1 MAGIFQAAF
10 IARLMEQTPQAFF
23 QTTFEPIGRVC
34 AARHARGGLGLQ
46 GKWRTRACV
55 PHTPYMRATAC
66 FRILLE
72 IKMNKIIN
80 RLWKIIGFISIV
92 ILSIYFY
99 QFHKFP
105 LGNQE
110 AFGQF
115 GDYLGGILNPILT
128 AINTF
133 LLIYFNKIFLN
144 TTWKQ
149 YLDDEDK
156 EQIFRLIENHHVILK
171 NIRIWNKKSK
181 HYDEGANAFWVM
193 RGIVYKKYKTTQ
205 QINDIERLRKA
216 YDEFYRNDGKRQYLG
231 NYFRNLYHI
240 FKFIEN
246 SSLENK
252 KEYAQIV
259 AAQMSYLEQHFL
271 FLNCLIPEGENF
283 KKYIVDFDLL
293 QELPEFE
300 FESGNPKSN
309 IQIQEEINEWR
320 KNLSK

>member
-1 MAGIFQAAF
+1 M
-10 IARLMEQTPQAFF
+10 
-23 QTTFEPIGRVC
+23 
-34 AARHARGGLGLQ
+34 LG
-46 GKWRTRACV
+46 V
-55 PHTPYMRATAC
+55 
-66 FRILLE
+66 
-72 IKMNKIIN
+72 
-80 RLWKIIGFISIV
+80 
-92 ILSIYFY
+92 YFS
-99 QFHKFP
+99 QFHYSF
-105 LGNQE
+105 GNQE
-110 AFGQF
+110 KFGQF
-115 GDYLGGILNPILT
+115 GDYLGGILNPIFT
-128 AINTF
+128 AINIF
-133 LLIYFNKIFLN
+133 LLIYFNKLILN

-156 EQIFRLIENHHVILK
+156 EQIFRLIENHHAILK
-171 NIRIWNKKSK
+171 NIRIWNRKLK

-193 RGIVYKKYKTTQ
+193 RGIVYGKYKNSQ
-205 QINDIERLRKA
+205 QTNDANDIELNDIKRLRNA
-216 YDEFYRNDGKRQYLG
+216 YDEFYRKDGKRQYLG

-246 SSLENK
+246 SSLANK

-300 FESGNPKSN
+300 FDSSDEESN

-320 KNLSK
+320 KILHKE

>member
-1 MAGIFQAAF
+1 MCRKARTWWVGVAGK
-10 IARLMEQTPQAFF
+10 MEN
-23 QTTFEPIGRVC
+23 
-34 AARHARGGLGLQ
+34 
-46 GKWRTRACV
+46 ACV
-55 PHTPYMRATAC
+55 SHTHYIRATAC
-66 FRILLE
+66 FRILLG

-99 QFHKFP
+99 QFHEFP

-156 EQIFRLIENHHVILK
+156 EQIFRLIENHHAILK
-171 NIRIWNKKSK
+171 NIRIWNRKLK

-193 RGIVYKKYKTTQ
+193 RGIVYGKYKNPQ
-205 QINDIERLRKA
+205 QTNDANDIELNDIKRLRNA
-216 YDEFYRNDGKRQYLG
+216 YDDFYRKDGKRQYLG

-246 SSLENK
+246 SSLANK

-300 FESGNPKSN
+300 FDSSDEESN

-320 KNLSK
+320 KILHKE